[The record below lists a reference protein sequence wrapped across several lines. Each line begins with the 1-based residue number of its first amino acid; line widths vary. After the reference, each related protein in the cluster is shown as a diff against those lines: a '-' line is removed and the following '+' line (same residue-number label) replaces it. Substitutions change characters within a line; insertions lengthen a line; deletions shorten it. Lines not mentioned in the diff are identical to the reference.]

1 MTNCVWGSML
11 AVLLLLVAATGATP
25 PQQEAGDPPPPWAYG
40 FSAPPGP
47 GEKAAAS
54 GPMTSPPAGDP
65 TPLHLAGNSLTFTAA
80 QIRDDFAPADWYPG
94 DHPPM
99 PSIVAH
105 GRRPGIRAC
114 SRCHYPNGKGRPEN
128 APVAGLPYAY
138 FVQTMADF
146 KNGARKSADPRKPNT
161 YEMANIAKA
170 MTDDEV
176 KAAAEYFSSMKWTPW
191 IKVVETETVPKTK
204 ISVGMFLP
212 LEGNEKEPIGQRIIE
227 MPENPEAAEV
237 QRDPRSGFIAYVP
250 VGGVKK
256 GEELVMSGG
265 AGKTTACAVC
275 HGGDLQG
282 LGPVPGIAGR
292 SPSYVVRQLFDMQ
305 RGSRSGLWSELMK
318 PVVSKLSVEDL
329 LDVGAYLTSR
339 GGAVVPASGSLVEQG
354 KARFH
359 AYGCFDCHG
368 ANGEGTDQ
376 APDLTTTRL
385 TETEIAAFLQ
395 KPSPDARVKGMP
407 SIPAGSPDLPALV
420 AYVVSLKH

>member
-1 MTNCVWGSML
+1 MRNCLWASML
-11 AVLLLLVAATGATP
+11 AVLLVAATRATP
-25 PQQEAGDPPPPWAYG
+25 PQQEAADPPPPWAYG
-40 FSAPPGP
+40 FTTPPASGATPEPAASMASAPLD
-47 GEKAAAS
+47 S
-54 GPMTSPPAGDP
+54 STL
-65 TPLHLAGNSLTFTAA
+65 LHLPGSTLAFTPA

-105 GRRPGIRAC
+105 GRKPGIRAC
-114 SRCHYPNGKGRPEN
+114 SRCHYANGKGRPEN
-128 APVAGLPYAY
+128 APVAGLPYVY
-138 FVQTMADF
+138 FLQTMADF
-146 KNGARKSADPRKPNT
+146 KNGARRSADPRKPNT
-161 YEMANIAKA
+161 YEMISIAKA
-170 MTDDEV
+170 MTDEEV
-176 KAAAEYFSSMKWTPW
+176 KAAAEYFSAMKWTPW
-191 IKVVETETVPKTK
+191 IKVVETETVPKTR

-212 LEGNEKEPIGQRIIE
+212 LEGGEKEPIGPRIIE

-237 QRDPRSGFIAYVP
+237 LRDARSGFIAYVP
-250 VGGVKK
+250 VGSVKK

-305 RGSRSGLWSELMK
+305 RGSRNGLWSELMK
-318 PVVSKLSVEDL
+318 PVVARLSAEDL
-329 LDVGAYLTSR
+329 LEVSAYLASR
-339 GGAVVPASGSLVEQG
+339 SAVAVPASASLVERG

-359 AYGCFDCHG
+359 AYGCFECHG

-376 APDLTTTRL
+376 APDLVSTRL
-385 TETEIAAFLQ
+385 TEPEIAAFLQ

-407 SIPAGSPDLPALV
+407 AVPASSPDLQALV
-420 AYVVSLKH
+420 AYIVSLKH